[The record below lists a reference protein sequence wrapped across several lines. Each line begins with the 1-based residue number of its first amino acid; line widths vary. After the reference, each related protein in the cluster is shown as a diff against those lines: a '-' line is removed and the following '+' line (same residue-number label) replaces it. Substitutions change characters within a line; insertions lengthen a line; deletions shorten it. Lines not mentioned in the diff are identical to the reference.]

1 MKYTR
6 LIALAVVAALTP
18 AVWAVSA
25 EGAIPDSD
33 KQYVNVVKLM
43 GIGWFELMEEGIAQW
58 SAETGI
64 KARQIGADDATPEKQ
79 VKLVE
84 ELIDQGVTA
93 ITVIPNSPESL
104 EGAFAKAQAAAI
116 KVVTHEAPSQKNA
129 DADIEAFDNVAY
141 GETMMDHLAE
151 CMGGSGK
158 YAAFVGHVTAESHMQ
173 WVASAL
179 ARAQARYPNISRVE
193 DPIESLENT
202 DTAYEKA
209 KELLKRHPD
218 LKGIQSSSAASVVG
232 VGRAVEELGLNDRIC
247 VMGTSIPSLAGEYLK
262 TGAIDKIFF
271 WDPVVA
277 GKAIMTVADLLV
289 DGKALKPGM
298 DLGLPGY
305 ESLRQS
311 PENPTTWYGSAWI
324 IVDKHNATE
333 YPF

>member
-1 MKYTR
+1 MKNNR
-6 LIALAVVAALTP
+6 LIALAVLTALTP
-18 AVWAVSA
+18 AVWAVSGEA
-25 EGAIPDSD
+25 AIPDSD
-33 KQYVNVVKLM
+33 KHYVNVVKLI
-43 GIGWFELMEEGIAQW
+43 GIGWFDLMEEGIAQW

-64 KARQIGADDATPEKQ
+64 KATQIGAYDATPAKQ

-84 ELIDQGVTA
+84 ELIAQGVTA

-104 EGAFAKAQAAAI
+104 EGAFAKAQAAGI

-129 DADIEAFDNVAY
+129 GADIEAFDNLAY

-173 WVASAL
+173 WVAGAL
-179 ARAQARYPNISRVE
+179 ARAQAQYPDIIRVE

-202 DTAYEKA
+202 DTAYEQA

-218 LKGIQSSSAASVVG
+218 LKGIQSSSAASAVG
-232 VGRAVEELGLNDRIC
+232 VGRAIEELGLNDRIC
-247 VMGTSIPSLAGEYLK
+247 VMGTSIPSLTGEYLK

-271 WDPVVA
+271 WNPIVA
-277 GKAIMTVADLLV
+277 GKVIMKVADLLV
-289 DGKALKPGM
+289 DGGALKPGM

-305 ESLRQS
+305 ESLRKS

-324 IVDKHNATE
+324 IVDKNNAAE